1 MSEMKMSDVFGLPLV
16 VCRTN
21 PQMIT
26 AKPTYNGKTDY
37 YYATIRSP
45 VELEVNYA
53 VHAINNQD
61 RLTEENQKL
70 REALVRIESLSDNL
84 LIKCVESDSDI
95 ADSDAW
101 HELERALKFKAEQA
115 K

>member
-1 MSEMKMSDVFGLPLV
+1 MKMSDVFGLPMV

-53 VHAINNQD
+53 THAINNHD
-61 RLTEENQKL
+61 RMVDEIAEL
-70 REALVRIESLSDNL
+70 REF
-84 LIKCVESDSDI
+84 VESAKFTMEKARNHHPLPEGHDCEMLRQQIERS
-95 ADSDAW
+95 S
-101 HELERALKFKAEQA
+101 ELLNK
-115 K
+115 